1 MDDIARKVLISTKA
15 FLERLTKSEGLNPD
29 QLTEA
34 HMAVTAIGYQL
45 ARDGYDPA
53 TLAHVRGA
61 EQTLSANLAETLGK
75 RTPTAVER
83 LWAER
88 WRAGVGAELTAV
100 VADAQSESGGQR
112 LDGETERKVAQR
124 LRDFLVAY
132 HEPIDPGV
140 SAGTKATYQGG
151 RGDKREEEASR
162 AIYITAPSLQD
173 YLRGRFPEHA
183 AMVVSDVKRL
193 MGGYSKETYI
203 VQLEMDGTPSTI
215 VIRKDGYGLPTGS
228 SVANEYAVLQEVH
241 GLGVPVPQP
250 LWLEADTSHFGA
262 AYMAVSFAKG
272 EPAHLNVPKDSA
284 SQLKWAENLA
294 RTVAQLHRST
304 GKPGVDVRDVIRAD
318 IADLQRRVEERER
331 EPHPGL
337 AFGLSWLI
345 DHLDDLEGRPACRIH
360 GDVGFHNIL
369 MRGDEIL
376 ALLDWEFSHF
386 SDPVEDLVYV
396 KPFLDQ
402 LGAWPNFLRVYE
414 AESGFRFERK
424 AARYFDVWK
433 EARNLV
439 ACLGSLNS
447 LLLPEVKDVALSVA
461 GTIYIPKYE
470 IAVLDSIIDG
480 EYANV

>member
-1 MDDIARKVLISTKA
+1 MDDVARKVLISTKA
-15 FLERLTKSEGLNPD
+15 FLEGLTQSETLSRD

-45 ARDGYDPA
+45 ARDGYDQS
-53 TLAHVRGA
+53 TLAQVLDA
-61 EQTLSANLAETLGK
+61 EQMLAADLGDMLGK
-75 RTPTAVER
+75 QAPTPVAR
-83 LWAER
+83 R
-88 WRAGVGAELTAV
+88 WQDRWQAGVGAGLTAV
-100 VADAQSESGGQR
+100 VADAQSESGGPK
-112 LDGETERKVAQR
+112 LGEQTERDVAQR
-124 LRDFLVAY
+124 LRDFLVSY
-132 HEPIDPGV
+132 HEPVDPAV

-151 RGDKREEEASR
+151 RGDKRDEEGGK
-162 AIYITAPSLQD
+162 AIYITAPLLQD
-173 YLRGRFPEHA
+173 YLRTRFPDHA
-183 AMVVSDVKRL
+183 ATVVTEVKRL

-203 VQLEMDGTPSTI
+203 VQFEASGTPSTI

-228 SVANEYAVLQEVH
+228 SVTNEFNVLQEVH
-241 GLGVPVPQP
+241 ALGVPIPEP
-250 LWLEADTSHFGA
+250 LWLEADTRHFGA
-262 AYMAVSFAKG
+262 AYMAVGFAKG
-272 EPAHLNVPKDSA
+272 EPAHLNVPTDKA
-284 SQLKWAENLA
+284 SQLGWAESLA

-304 GKPGVDVRDVIRAD
+304 GQPGVDVRDVIRAD

-402 LGAWPNFLRVYE
+402 LDAWPNFLRVYE
-414 AESGFRFERK
+414 AGSGFRFDGK
-424 AARYFDVWK
+424 AARYFNVWK

-470 IAVLDSIIDG
+470 IAVLDSIIGGDNR
-480 EYANV
+480 NV

>member
-1 MDDIARKVLISTKA
+1 MDDVARKVLISTKA
-15 FLERLTKSEGLNPD
+15 FLERLTNSSGLTAD

-45 ARDGYDPA
+45 ARDSYDPKA
-53 TLAHVRGA
+53 LAQVRNA
-61 EQTLSANLAETLGK
+61 EQSLSADLGQMLGK
-75 RTPTAVER
+75 RAPTPVER
-83 LWAER
+83 RWEER
-88 WRAGVGAELTAV
+88 WRAGVGAELAAV
-100 VADAQSESGGQR
+100 VADAQSESGGR
-112 LDGETERKVAQR
+112 KLDPQTESDVAQR
-124 LRDFLVAY
+124 LRDFLVSY
-132 HEPIDPGV
+132 HEPIDPAV
-140 SAGTKATYQGG
+140 SAGTKTTYQGG
-151 RGDKREEEASR
+151 RGDRREEDGSR
-162 AIYITAPSLQD
+162 AIYITAPLLQD

-183 AMVVSDVKRL
+183 ATVVTEVKRL

-203 VQLEMDGTPSTI
+203 VKLDADGRSSTI

-228 SVANEYAVLQEVH
+228 SVANEFSVLQEVH
-241 GLGVPVPQP
+241 ALGVPVPEP

-262 AYMAVSFAKG
+262 AYMAVGFAQG
-272 EPAHLNVPKDSA
+272 EPAHLNVPEDQA
-284 SQLKWAENLA
+284 SRLKWAESLA

-304 GKPGVDVRDVIRAD
+304 GKPDVDVRDVIRAD

-402 LGAWPNFLRVYE
+402 LDAWPNFLQAYE
-414 AESGFRFERK
+414 AESGFRFDDK
-424 AARYFDVWK
+424 AARYFNVWK

-480 EYANV
+480 DHADV

>member
-1 MDDIARKVLISTKA
+1 MDDVARKVLISTHA
-15 FLERLTKSEGLNPD
+15 FLERLTKSEALSPD

-34 HMAVTAIGYQL
+34 HMAVTALGYQL
-45 ARDGYDPA
+45 ARDSYDPA
-53 TLAHVRGA
+53 RLAGVRDT
-61 EQTLSANLAETLGK
+61 EHRLSAELGAVLRKHSPSTL
-75 RTPTAVER
+75 ER
-83 LWAER
+83 R
-88 WRAGVGAELTAV
+88 WSQQWKAGVGAELTAV
-100 VADAQSESGGQR
+100 LADAQSESGGRR
-112 LDGETERKVAQR
+112 LDPETESDVAQR
-124 LRDFLVAY
+124 LRDFLVTY
-132 HEPIDPGV
+132 HEPIDPAV
-140 SAGTKATYQGG
+140 SAGTKTTYQGG
-151 RGDKREEEASR
+151 RGDKRKEDVAK
-162 AIYITAPSLQD
+162 AIYITAPLLQD
-173 YLRGRFPEHA
+173 YLRARFPEHA
-183 AMVVSDVKRL
+183 ATTVTDVKRL

-203 VQLEMDGTPSTI
+203 VKLKTANGESTL

-228 SVANEYAVLQEVH
+228 SVANEYDVLQEVH
-241 GLGVPVPQP
+241 AAGVPVPEP
-250 LWLEADTSHFGA
+250 LWLEADTRHFGA
-262 AYMAVSFAKG
+262 AYMAVGFAKG
-272 EPAHLNVPKDSA
+272 EPAHLNVPADQGSK
-284 SQLKWAENLA
+284 LKWAKSLA
-294 RTVAQLHRST
+294 STVAQLHRST
-304 GKPGVDVRDVIRAD
+304 GKPDVDVRDVIRAD
-318 IADLQRRVEERER
+318 IADLQRRVEDRER

-337 AFGLSWLI
+337 AFGLAWLI
-345 DHLDDLEGRPACRIH
+345 DHLEDLEGRPACRIH

-402 LGAWPNFLRVYE
+402 IDAWQTFLEVYE
-414 AESGFRFERK
+414 AESGFRFDDK

-480 EYANV
+480 DKANV

>member
-1 MDDIARKVLISTKA
+1 MDDVARKVIISTRA
-15 FLERLTKSEGLNPD
+15 FLERLTQSEALTPD

-34 HMAVTAIGYQL
+34 HMAVTALGYQL
-45 ARDGYDPA
+45 ARDNYDPA
-53 TLAHVRGA
+53 TLDHVRNA
-61 EQTLSANLAETLGK
+61 EQALSADLGEVLGK
-75 RTPTAVER
+75 GSPSPVKRN
-83 LWAER
+83 WAQR
-88 WRAGVGAELTAV
+88 WTAGVGADLTAV
-100 VADAQSESGGQR
+100 VADAQSESGGRR
-112 LDGETERKVAQR
+112 LDPDTERDVAQR

-132 HEPIDPGV
+132 HEPIDPAV
-140 SAGTKATYQGG
+140 SAGTKTTYQGG
-151 RGDKREEEASR
+151 RGDKQEEAAAK
-162 AIYITAPSLQD
+162 AIYITAQLLQD

-183 AMVVSDVKRL
+183 STIVSEVKRL

-203 VQLEMDGTPSTI
+203 VKLQTAEGDTTL

-228 SVANEYAVLQEVH
+228 SVANEYSVLQEVH
-241 GLGVPVPQP
+241 AAGVPVPRP

-262 AYMAVSFAKG
+262 AYMAVGFAKV
-272 EPAHLNVPKDSA
+272 EKAHHNVPEDQA
-284 SQLKWAENLA
+284 SNLGRANSLA
-294 RTVAQLHRST
+294 RTVAKLHRST
-304 GKPGVDVRDVIRAD
+304 GKPDIDVRDVIRAD

-337 AFGLSWLI
+337 AFGLAWLI
-345 DHLDDLEGRPACRIH
+345 DHLGDLEGRPACRIH

-369 MRGDEIL
+369 MKGDEIL

-402 LGAWPNFLRVYE
+402 IDAWDTFLEVYE
-414 AESGFRFERK
+414 AESGFRFDDR
-424 AARYFDVWK
+424 AARYFNVWK

-461 GTIYIPKYE
+461 GTIFIPKYE

-480 EYANV
+480 DQANV